1 MTIKNL
7 KVVVCFQAMAAIGLV
22 FSGASALAQDAPRV
36 VTLDQGNTGLK
47 DAKSY
52 ALGWKVGKDMSS
64 AGLDDKD
71 FDAKEFADG
80 FIDALTK
87 KAKLN
92 DEQLKAAFMSL
103 QERIQKKMIES
114 GRKNVEKANEFLKTN
129 KEAEGVQT
137 TKSGLQYRV
146 VKAGKGKTPTLTS
159 TVKVHYEGKLLD
171 GTVFDSSIKR
181 NEPIEFPV
189 NGVIAGWTEA
199 LQRMKVG
206 DKWILFIPPGL
217 AYGEQ
222 GSPPDIGPNELLTF
236 EVELLDV
243 K

>member
-1 MTIKNL
+1 MRWL
-7 KVVVCFQAMAAIGLV
+7 VCLGFLV
-22 FSGASALAQDAPRV
+22 SGASVFAQDAPRV
-36 VTLDQGNTGLK
+36 VPQDLSTTGLK

-52 ALGWKVGKDMSS
+52 ALGWKVGNDMVG
-64 AGLDDKD
+64 AGLDASD
-71 FDAKEFADG
+71 FDPKEFADG
-80 FIDALTK
+80 FLDALTK
-87 KAKLN
+87 KGKLSK
-92 DEQLKAAFMSL
+92 EQLNSAFMAL

-114 GRKNVEKANEFLKTN
+114 GRKNLERANEFLKVN
-129 KEAEGVQT
+129 KDKEGVQT
-137 TKSGLQYRV
+137 TKSGLQYTV
-146 VKAGKGKTPTLTS
+146 LKAGNGKTPTLTS
-159 TVKVHYEGKLLD
+159 VVKVHYEGKLLD
-171 GTVFDSSIKR
+171 GTIFDSSIQR

-206 DKWILFIPPGL
+206 DKWKLFIPPGL

-236 EVELLDV
+236 EVELLGV

>member
-1 MTIKNL
+1 MTIRNV
-7 KVVVCFQAMAAIGLV
+7 KVLVCFQAMAAIGLV

-52 ALGWKVGKDMSS
+52 ALGWKVGKDMSG

-71 FDAKEFADG
+71 FDAKEFTDG

-114 GRKNVEKANEFLKTN
+114 GRKNLEKANEFLKTN

-171 GTVFDSSIKR
+171 GTIFDSSIKR